1 MDSPPPNYNPN
12 DSMLNGGTESI
23 MKVMGGGGI
32 SESGYDETSSVLSGG
47 IEPIQRVEGGGPPAP
62 DDDVEKESD
71 ISVRYLVNYDFED
84 NEAREIYV
92 RFIENLGSQEK
103 ILNLNSV
110 YEREV
115 QKLEESNKPL
125 HYVSKPSFVTY
136 RDSSTNSKVQ
146 RTSIKFIPK
155 SAREIIVL
163 PPVRGNA
170 ELFFKQILFL
180 RDSEYLQI
188 TKDKKLK
195 LFTSIFV
202 VSLEP
207 FYSSVSGVIEEKGKS
222 QEEISKEAQ
231 KNSEKNVDE
240 KIDKLFSDPEPA
252 PESARNYSEKEV
264 DDMIGKMFDGGA
276 VISETLLKHLYL
288 KLKKD
293 NFFNFFITNSPYTII
308 YPRQIS
314 DKNGILFTSE
324 EKKEFFK
331 PKDPNDLQPEDS
343 DTIIEKKISSMRYVN
358 GEEKY
363 GDSEFFIVKNGD
375 SDPNINNT
383 QLSYT
388 INKYISILD
397 LVDTEIP
404 TTIVDLNG
412 VYYKVRL
419 ATHQG
424 ASDQVY
430 QNWFDRKFT
439 KTENKLVDDLNLIDM
454 LNYKYSGM
462 DQSLISKEVADFL
475 YYITYYKC
483 FKDVSILT
491 RRECMLT
498 RSVLQELYKYNLTLK
513 ARKTRG
519 TKKEGVTVSCSA
531 INIRSESIVCDI
543 IYKKD
548 KKKIVEKVE
557 IKKPDKFDENPEITE
572 EIEQEAL
579 NKWRSSKKTS
589 I

>member
-1 MDSPPPNYNPN
+1 MDSAPPNYNPN
-12 DSMLNGGTESI
+12 ESMLTGGTESI
-23 MKVMGGGGI
+23 MKVMGGGGGL
-32 SESGYDETSSVLSGG
+32 ESGGPGNGYDETQSVLSGG
-47 IEPIQRVEGGGPPAP
+47 IEQIQRVEGGGSGGG
-62 DDDVEKESD
+62 DDETEKESD
-71 ISVRYLVNYDFED
+71 ISVRYIVNYDFED

-92 RFIENLGSQEK
+92 RFIETLGSQEK
-103 ILNLNSV
+103 IESLNTV

-115 QKLEESNKPL
+115 QRLEETNRPL

-155 SAREIIVL
+155 TAREIIVL
-163 PPVRGNA
+163 PPVKGNA

-180 RDSEYLQI
+180 RDSNYLQI
-188 TKDKKLK
+188 TRDKKLK
-195 LFTSIFV
+195 LYNNIFV
-202 VSLEP
+202 ISLEP

-222 QEEISKEAQ
+222 DKELRDEAQ
-231 KNSEKNVDE
+231 KS
-240 KIDKLFSDPEPA
+240 
-252 PESARNYSEKEV
+252 SEKEV
-264 DDMIGKMFDGGA
+264 DEKISKIFDGGA
-276 VISETLLKHLYL
+276 VLSETLLKHLYL

-293 NFFNFFITNSPYTII
+293 NFYNFFIANSPYTII

-324 EKKEFFK
+324 EKKEFFQ
-331 PKDPNDLQPEDS
+331 PKDSNDLQPVDS
-343 DTIIEKKISSMRYVN
+343 DTIIEKKISSMMYVN

-363 GDSEFFIVKNGD
+363 GDNEFFIIKSGD

-388 INKYISILD
+388 INRYISILD

-404 TTIVDLNG
+404 TTVLDLNG
-412 VYYKVRL
+412 VYYKIRL

-439 KTENKLVDDLNLIDM
+439 KNEKKLVDDLNLIDM
-454 LNYKYSGM
+454 LNYKYSNSE
-462 DQSLISKEVADFL
+462 QSLINKEIADFL

-491 RRECMLT
+491 RRECMIT
-498 RSVLQELYKYNLTLK
+498 RSILQELYKYNLTIK
-513 ARKTRG
+513 SRKTQGVKR
-519 TKKEGVTVSCSA
+519 EGVTVRCSA

-543 IYKKD
+543 IYKKNKRRVID
-548 KKKIVEKVE
+548 KVE

-572 EIEQEAL
+572 AIEQEAL

-589 I
+589 V

>member
-1 MDSPPPNYNPN
+1 MDSPPQNYNPN
-12 DSMLNGGTESI
+12 ESMLNGGTESI
-23 MKVMGGGGI
+23 MKVMGGGG
-32 SESGYDETSSVLSGG
+32 SSDSGAPGNGYDETQSVLSGG
-47 IEPIQRVEGGGPPAP
+47 IEPIHRVEGGGG
-62 DDDVEKESD
+62 DELEKESD

-92 RFIENLGSQEK
+92 RFIETLGSQEK
-103 ILNLNSV
+103 IQNLNTV

-115 QKLEESNKPL
+115 QRLEETNKPL
-125 HYVSKPSFVTY
+125 HYVSKPSFITY
-136 RDSSTNSKVQ
+136 RDSSTNSNVQ

-155 SAREIIVL
+155 SAREIVVL
-163 PPVRGNA
+163 PPVKGNA

-180 RDSEYLQI
+180 RDSNYLQI
-188 TKDKKLK
+188 SRDKKLK
-195 LFTSIFV
+195 LYNNIFV
-202 VSLEP
+202 ISLEP
-207 FYSSVSGVIEEKGKS
+207 FYSSVAGVIEERGRS
-222 QEEISKEAQ
+222 QEEIRKEAE
-231 KNSEKNVDE
+231 KDSEKDVDN
-240 KIDKLFSDPEPA
+240 KINKL
-252 PESARNYSEKEV
+252 
-264 DDMIGKMFDGGA
+264 FDGGA
-276 VISETLLKHLYL
+276 VLSETLLKHLYL

-293 NFFNFFITNSPYTII
+293 NFYNFFITNSPYTII

-331 PKDPNDLQPEDS
+331 PKDPNDLQPVDF
-343 DTIIEKKISSMRYVN
+343 DTIIEKNISSMMYVN

-363 GDSEFFIVKNGD
+363 DETDFFVVKNGD
-375 SDPNINNT
+375 SDPNISNT

-404 TTIVDLNG
+404 TTVVDLNG
-412 VYYKVRL
+412 VYYKIRL

-430 QNWFDRKFT
+430 QNWYDRKFT
-439 KTENKLVDDLNLIDM
+439 KNEMKLVDDLNLIDM
-454 LNYKYSGM
+454 LNYKYS
-462 DQSLISKEVADFL
+462 DSEQSLINKEIADFL

-491 RRECMLT
+491 RRECMIT
-498 RSVLQELYKYNLTLK
+498 RSILQELYKYNLTIK
-513 ARKTRG
+513 SRKTQGVKR
-519 TKKEGVTVSCSA
+519 EGVTVRCSA

-548 KKKIVEKVE
+548 KKKIVDKVE
-557 IKKPDKFDENPEITE
+557 IKKPDNFDENPEITE

-589 I
+589 V

>member
-1 MDSPPPNYNPN
+1 MDSAPPNYNPN
-12 DSMLNGGTESI
+12 ESMLSGGTESI
-23 MKVMGGGGI
+23 MKVMGGGGGL
-32 SESGYDETSSVLSGG
+32 ESGAPGNGYDETQSVLSGG
-47 IEPIQRVEGGGPPAP
+47 IEQIQRVEGGGSGGG
-62 DDDVEKESD
+62 DDETEKESD
-71 ISVRYLVNYDFED
+71 ISVRYIVNYDFED

-92 RFIENLGSQEK
+92 RFVETLGSQEK
-103 ILNLNSV
+103 IESLNTV
-110 YEREV
+110 YVREV
-115 QKLEESNKPL
+115 QRLEETNKPL

-136 RDSSTNSKVQ
+136 RDSSTNSKIQ

-155 SAREIIVL
+155 SAREIVVL
-163 PPVRGNA
+163 PPVKGNA

-180 RDSEYLQI
+180 RDSNYLQI

-195 LFTSIFV
+195 LYNNIFV
-202 VSLEP
+202 ISLEP
-207 FYSSVSGVIEEKGKS
+207 FYSSVSAAKPPAKPPAEPPTEPPAEPPAEPPVI
-222 QEEISKEAQ
+222 EAQ
-231 KNSEKNVDE
+231 KDSEKDVDE
-240 KIDKLFSDPEPA
+240 KISKL
-252 PESARNYSEKEV
+252 
-264 DDMIGKMFDGGA
+264 FDGGA
-276 VISETLLKHLYL
+276 IVSETLLEHLYL

-293 NFFNFFITNSPYTII
+293 NFYNFFIANSPYRII

-324 EKKEFFK
+324 EKREFFQ
-331 PKDPNDLQPEDS
+331 PKDPNDLQPVDS
-343 DTIIEKKISSMRYVN
+343 DTIIERKISSMMYVN

-363 GDSEFFIVKNGD
+363 GDNEFFIIKSGD

-388 INKYISILD
+388 INRYISILD

-404 TTIVDLNG
+404 TTVIDLNG
-412 VYYKVRL
+412 IYYKIRL

-430 QNWFDRKFT
+430 QNWYDRKFT
-439 KTENKLVDDLNLIDM
+439 KNEMKLVDDLNLIDM
-454 LNYKYSGM
+454 LNYKYS
-462 DQSLISKEVADFL
+462 DSEQSLINKEIADFL

-491 RRECMLT
+491 RRECMIT
-498 RSVLQELYKYNLTLK
+498 RSILQELYKYNLTIK
-513 ARKTRG
+513 SRKTQGVKR
-519 TKKEGVTVSCSA
+519 EGVTVRCSA

-543 IYKKD
+543 IYKKNKRRVVD
-548 KKKIVEKVE
+548 KVE

-572 EIEQEAL
+572 AIEQEAL

-589 I
+589 V